1 MAKVIN
7 SFDIDGVI
15 TVGLYPG
22 PNDVIITGRSFEEA
36 PETYAMLRSKGINNP
51 VYFNPLPF
59 DKKSRKSS
67 GVHKG
72 MVIEMLL
79 RAGTKVKVH
88 FEDDEVQK
96 EEIEAHLDAKFFGN
110 NPVTI
115 VHIVHDLTEKE
126 NVRNPWP
133 LDSETV
139 DVLVKNG
146 TALQPGE

>member
-1 MAKVIN
+1 MKTI
-7 SFDIDGVI
+7 STFDIDGVI
-15 TVGLYPG
+15 TVGIYPG

-59 DKKSRKSS
+59 DKKDRKSS

-72 MVIEMLL
+72 MVIELL
-79 RAGTKVKVH
+79 VRAGNKVNVH
-88 FEDDEVQK
+88 FEDDEIQK

-110 NPVTI
+110 NPVTV
-115 VHIVHDLTEKE
+115 VHIVHSLTEKE

-133 LDSETV
+133 EDGSLPAEAV
-139 DVLVKNG
+139 EVLTKNG
-146 TALQPGE
+146 TAI

>member
-67 GVHKG
+67 GVRKG

-110 NPVTI
+110 NPVTV

-139 DVLVKNG
+139 DALVKNG